1 MVKLG
6 VFTEGFKTNPDVVSL
21 QTTGGFAIDSPDA
34 QTLSNLQVGKIYER
48 LGYLS
53 QNNIVAVS
61 ECIKGTESPDN
72 VVLNMLKDPRFANV
86 SMYGCDKDTGF
97 VIGSSDK
104 SNTSATEI
112 LDAADKKT
120 VTSVLNFNG
129 LKIASVHLPG
139 DGPNKK
145 KQTIEQFLDE
155 NLSNLKSQNVDV
167 VLGDTNITAGKA
179 SNLVN
184 GRKEDI
190 VSFFNKFFGGR
201 CMVLM
206 SNIHVGKHRRGFMLR
221 NQQLKKSVPDSVND
235 TEADGTIIAIKLKVD
250 CQEMIE
256 TCNAVRDQLSDL
268 NDPVVVNALKFR
280 TEPATCLSNGDPVE
294 KVWLDHSVLYVNVEH
309 LCNLTGKA
317 YKPSFPKNLIVV
329 NMGSI
334 VNAGFKNWNTKYLTK
349 QLIINEYD
357 KIVYEIIRKYTPGKL
372 PDYANIFG
380 SEMLKVVPREL
391 ITKYGEGVNAV
402 EIDDSNKD
410 MNMEINKAISEL
422 MVKLTTGQ
430 TGSGLRKRRNSRRR
444 RASKKRQQRS
454 RKLFF

>member
-6 VFTEGFKTNPDVVSL
+6 IFTEGFKSNPDVVSL
-21 QTTGGFAIDSPDA
+21 QTTGGFAIKSLDA

-53 QNNIVAVS
+53 QNNVVAVS
-61 ECIKGTESPDN
+61 ECTKGPESPDN

-120 VTSVLNFNG
+120 VTSILNFNG
-129 LKIASVHLPG
+129 IKIASVHLPG
-139 DGPNKK
+139 DGPKK
-145 KQTIEQFLDE
+145 KSQTIEQFLDE

-167 VLGDTNITAGKA
+167 VLGDTNITVSKA
-179 SNLVN
+179 PSLVN

-190 VSFFNKFFGGR
+190 VSYFNKFFGGP

-206 SNIHVGKHRRGFMLR
+206 SNIQVGKHRRGFMLR
-221 NQQLKKSVPDSVND
+221 NQQLKKSVPDSVKD
-235 TEADGTIIAIKLKVD
+235 TEADGTIIAIKLKGD

-256 TCNAVRDQLSDL
+256 TCNAVRDQLSNL
-268 NDPVVVNALKFR
+268 NDPVVVNALEFK
-280 TEPATCLSNGDPVE
+280 TEPASCLSNGDPVE

-309 LCNLTGKA
+309 LCNLTGKE

-329 NMGSI
+329 NMGSV
-334 VNAGFKNWNTKYLTK
+334 VNSGFKNWNTKYLTK
-349 QLIINEYD
+349 QPLINEYD
-357 KIVYEIIRKYTPGKL
+357 KIVYEIIRKYNPGKL

-380 SEMLKVVPREL
+380 SEMLKVVPSEL
-391 ITKYGEGVNAV
+391 IAKYGEGVNAV

-410 MNMEINKAISEL
+410 MIAEINKAISDL
-422 MVKLTTGQ
+422 MLKLANPQ
-430 TGSGLRKRRNSRRR
+430 TGNGSRKRRNNRRR
-444 RASKKRQQRS
+444 VSKKRQQRS
-454 RKLFF
+454 RKMF